1 MRISD
6 WSSDVCSSDL
16 DQAGT
21 EIGEADVADEMR
33 VRRAGGDD
41 GGDKDIPVERLRQ
54 HEDAVGDRR
63 DGGDQQQE
71 LGETAERVGF
81 SVRHCPLLYPNGAML
96 SRAGMD
102 VKGFTPP
109 CRATCP
115 CSQRSPP
122 RFPWPSPRPA

>member
-33 VRRAGGDD
+33 VRRAGRDD

-54 HEDAVGDRR
+54 HDDAVVARR
-63 DGGDQQQE
+63 DGGDQQQD
-71 LGETAERVGF
+71 LGETAARVGF
-81 SVRHCPLLYPNGAML
+81 SVRHCQLLYPHRAML

-102 VKGFTPP
+102 LKDFPP
-109 CRATCP
+109 HCP
-115 CSQRSPP
+115 ANCPYPQPP
-122 RFPWPSPRPA
+122 PP